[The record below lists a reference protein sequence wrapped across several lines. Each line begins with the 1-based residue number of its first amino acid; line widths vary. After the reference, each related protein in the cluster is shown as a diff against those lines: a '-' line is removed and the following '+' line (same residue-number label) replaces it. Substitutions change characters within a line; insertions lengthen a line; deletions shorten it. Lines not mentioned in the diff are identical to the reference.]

1 MTVDDKTSTDA
12 DYAATIVAPAG
23 DFATAN
29 EPFGLFETW
38 FEEARLHEIN
48 DPHAMAL
55 ATTDADGLP
64 NCRMV
69 LLSGLDHSD
78 AGLHRGFVFYT
89 NSESAKG
96 QELLTSRKAA
106 LLFHWKSLRRQI
118 RIRGET
124 LPVSNAE
131 ADEYF
136 AALSR
141 RKRIGAWASQQ
152 SHPLKS
158 RLALKKAVAI
168 QAAKFS
174 IGSIPRPPHW
184 SGFRVV
190 PVEIEFWHDRP
201 FHLHERIV
209 FRRAEPQDPW
219 HKDRLFP

>member
-1 MTVDDKTSTDA
+1 MTVDDSTSTDA

-48 DPHAMAL
+48 DSHAMAL
-55 ATTDADGLP
+55 ATTDADGMP

-69 LLSGLDHSD
+69 LLNGLDHSD
-78 AGLHRGFVFYT
+78 AGLERGFVFYT
-89 NSESAKG
+89 NSGSAKG

-124 LPVSNAE
+124 QPVSNAE

-136 AALSR
+136 AGLSR

-152 SHPLKS
+152 SRPLQS
-158 RLALKKAVAI
+158 RLALEKAVAAL
-168 QAAKFS
+168 AARFN

-184 SGFRVV
+184 YGFRVV

-209 FRRAEPQDPW
+209 FRRAQPQDPW

>member
-1 MTVDDKTSTDA
+1 MTVDDKTPADA

-23 DFATAN
+23 DFAAAN
-29 EPFGLFETW
+29 EPFRLFETW

-55 ATTDADGLP
+55 ATIDAGGLP

-69 LLSGLDHSD
+69 LLNGLDDSGV
-78 AGLHRGFVFYT
+78 GLQRGFVFYT

-118 RIRGET
+118 RIRGEAQA
-124 LPVSNAE
+124 VSNAE

-136 AALSR
+136 GALSR

-152 SHPLKS
+152 SRPLKS
-158 RLALKKAVAI
+158 RLALEKAVAAH
-168 QAAKFS
+168 AAKFN
-174 IGSIPRPPHW
+174 IGSIPRPQHW

-209 FRRAEPQDPW
+209 FRRAQPQDPW
-219 HKDRLFP
+219 LKDRLFP

>member
-1 MTVDDKTSTDA
+1 LADT

-23 DFATAN
+23 DFAAAN

-38 FEEARLHEIN
+38 FEQARLHEIN

-55 ATTDADGLP
+55 ASTDADGLP

-69 LLSGLDHSD
+69 LLNGLDQPG
-78 AGLHRGFVFYT
+78 AGLHRGFVFYSNT
-89 NSESAKG
+89 ESAKG
-96 QELLTSRKAA
+96 QELLASRKAA

-124 LPVSNAE
+124 QPVSNAE

-152 SHPLKS
+152 SRPLKS
-158 RLALKKAVAI
+158 RRALEKAVAA
-168 QAAKFS
+168 QTARFN
-174 IGSIPRPPHW
+174 IGLIPRPPQW
-184 SGFRVV
+184 SGFRVI

-201 FHLHERIV
+201 FSLHERIV
-209 FRRAEPQDPW
+209 FRRTKPQDPW
-219 HKDRLFP
+219 CKERLFP